1 MSSKSVIVIGGG
13 LAGLSSAVAL
23 AEAGFR
29 VRLLEKRPHLGGR
42 AASYVLPGGEHVD
55 NCQHVTLGC
64 CTNLEDFYRRVG
76 AADQIRFFDRLLFAA
91 PDGQRGAIASV
102 ALPPPLHMAP
112 SFAFFPLL
120 GWADKRAI
128 AQALLAIA
136 RSGGQPG
143 GSFERAS
150 RVKTSRCS
158 RGCKSIARPT
168 RAIRR
173 FWEVILV
180 SALDEELDRI
190 DARYGIDVFW
200 KAFLSTRG
208 GYRVGIPRVPLGE
221 LYEGC
226 RKALAAQGGE
236 VQLRAGVRGFL
247 VVDGRVEGVEREDGS
262 VETADYYLAAVP
274 QDVLPELLP
283 AEVVEREPVFSNL
296 RNLRTSPITGVHLW
310 FDRTVMSEPFLTL
323 LDSTTQWVFNKTQLY
338 GGGAKDGG
346 QYLAAGDQRVVQP
359 GFALAA
365 GNYRAV
371 PRGTARCASRNS
383 RGRAREGNRGQGNVR
398 DVFAGAR
405 FGPVASRAEK
415 SPLGIISRRG
425 LDIDRLAVHNGGSR
439 PQRLPGR
446 RSDSLRCRN
455 ATEIIAAGFAR
466 GRIGAPVGT
475 RNREKQPANGFDP
488 QSTILG
494 FLRLFTVSLNI
505 RLACSDSEYDWFP
518 PGGFP
523 WTGSISTGATR
534 VPTSPK
540 KKKNV
545 STTKAIHD
553 RNRSDR
559 EHRAWS
565 ARLHARAV
573 PIAAP
578 CCSRASIRKESARVA
593 LSSCIAA
600 SSALTLTP
608 PRALNA

>member
-1 MSSKSVIVIGGG
+1 MIVIGGG

-64 CTNLEDFYRRVG
+64 CTNLEDFYHRLG

-91 PDGQRGAIASV
+91 PDGKRGAIASV

-128 AQALLAIA
+128 ALALLAIA
-136 RSGGQPG
+136 RSGGNPADLSTG
-143 GSFERAS
+143 GAS
-150 RVKTSRCS
+150 ENVTMLAWLQKHRQT
-158 RGCKSIARPT
+158 A

-274 QDVLPELLP
+274 QDVLQELLP
-283 AEVVEREPVFSNL
+283 KEVVESEPVFLNL

-323 LDSTTQWVFNKTQLY
+323 LDSATQWVFNKTQLY
-338 GGGAKDGG
+338 GDGAKDGG
-346 QYLAAGDQRVVQP
+346 QYLQLVISASYS
-359 GFALAA
+359 L
-365 GNYRAV
+365 
-371 PRGTARCASRNS
+371 ASRS
-383 RGRAREGNRGQGNVR
+383 RQEIIALCLEELR
-398 DVFAGAR
+398 DVLPKTREAVLVKGTVVKEMSATFSPAPGSDRWRPAQ
-405 FGPVASRAEK
+405 K
-415 SPLGIISRRG
+415 SPLSG
-425 LDIDRLAVHNGGSR
+425 LFLAGDWTLTGWPSTMEGAV
-439 PQRLPGR
+439 
-446 RSDSLRCRN
+446 RSGYLAAEAILSDAGMPRKLLQPDLR
-455 ATEIIAAGFAR
+455 AEGFAR
-466 GRIGAPVGT
+466 LWARGT
-475 RNREKQPANGFDP
+475 
-488 QSTILG
+488 
-494 FLRLFTVSLNI
+494 
-505 RLACSDSEYDWFP
+505 
-518 PGGFP
+518 
-523 WTGSISTGATR
+523 
-534 VPTSPK
+534 
-540 KKKNV
+540 
-545 STTKAIHD
+545 
-553 RNRSDR
+553 
-559 EHRAWS
+559 
-565 ARLHARAV
+565 
-573 PIAAP
+573 
-578 CCSRASIRKESARVA
+578 
-593 LSSCIAA
+593 
-600 SSALTLTP
+600 
-608 PRALNA
+608 